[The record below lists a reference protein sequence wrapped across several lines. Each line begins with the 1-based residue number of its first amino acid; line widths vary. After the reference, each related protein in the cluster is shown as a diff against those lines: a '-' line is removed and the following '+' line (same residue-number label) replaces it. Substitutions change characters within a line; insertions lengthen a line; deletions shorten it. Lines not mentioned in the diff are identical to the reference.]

1 MKFTSL
7 ALLAHIFAPATG
19 FAPTANQRQLLCS
32 NSNSNQAF
40 GNAARTT
47 SSLDS
52 LSMSIP
58 AILAAGA
65 ISIGLLTF
73 TGEEASATMSAPSVV
88 ISTATVDAIDI
99 STLSPSALKAF
110 EKKLAQEVKEAEKVA
125 RKDAKAAQEEKKREG
140 FYEYELK
147 RATEDEARL
156 EATEQQF
163 AAEAKKD
170 EEEVLKLKAA
180 LKRDEELDAQATTK
194 TEKLKIRAEE
204 RRIAAQEKAI
214 ERKEKRAER
223 LEKIFL
229 AEEAQEKQILA
240 KKVEAA
246 RTEEARFERVEE
258 EFEEAELKFEEER
271 AELEDMKRADAKLLE
286 KEGKGK
292 VAKAKRKN

>member
-32 NSNSNQAF
+32 NSNNSNQAF
-40 GNAARTT
+40 GNAARAT

-125 RKDAKAAQEEKKREG
+125 RKDAK
-140 FYEYELK
+140 
-147 RATEDEARL
+147 
-156 EATEQQF
+156 
-163 AAEAKKD
+163 
-170 EEEVLKLKAA
+170 VSS
-180 LKRDEELDAQATTK
+180 
-194 TEKLKIRAEE
+194 
-204 RRIAAQEKAI
+204 
-214 ERKEKRAER
+214 
-223 LEKIFL
+223 
-229 AEEAQEKQILA
+229 ILF
-240 KKVEAA
+240 V
-246 RTEEARFERVEE
+246 
-258 EFEEAELKFEEER
+258 
-271 AELEDMKRADAKLLE
+271 
-286 KEGKGK
+286 
-292 VAKAKRKN
+292 